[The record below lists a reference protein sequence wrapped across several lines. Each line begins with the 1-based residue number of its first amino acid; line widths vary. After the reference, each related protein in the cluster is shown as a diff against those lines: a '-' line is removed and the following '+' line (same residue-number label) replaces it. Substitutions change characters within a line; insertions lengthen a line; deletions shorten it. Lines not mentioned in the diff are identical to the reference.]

1 MSSNNQLYKIVLQ
14 QVNSACDKLGVSKAV
29 RELLRE
35 PMRTLNV
42 SFPVK
47 MDDGSIK
54 IFSGYRCQHNDVL
67 GPTKGGIRFHPQ
79 VNLDEVKALA
89 AWMTYKCS
97 LLGLPYGG
105 GKGGVEV
112 DPCKLSRTELERL
125 ARGYI
130 RAIAPFIGDHKDIPA
145 PDVNTNPQVM
155 AWMADEFAI
164 TKGYNEP
171 GVLTGKPIN
180 CGGSLGRKKA
190 TGYGVALMAKLAA
203 KKVGLDLSNAR
214 VVVQGF
220 GNVGSYAAEYITR
233 FGAKVIAASDVSALV
248 HDPEGLNIEDLVQY
262 KENNNLF
269 IAGYPNAQ
277 AEFSPEKWIDLE
289 CDILIPA
296 ALENQITKENAQR
309 VTAKILSEGANGP
322 TTPDAD
328 QILTKN
334 HILVIPDI
342 LANAGGVTVSYF
354 EWIQNLMNYYW
365 SEEEVIEKL
374 DDLMIKAFE
383 NVYKVYTENE
393 DVNMRTAAYMVSI
406 QRLAEAMSVR
416 GWCGC

>member
-1 MSSNNQLYKIVLQ
+1 MTSNIKLYEIVLQ
-14 QVNSACDKLGVSKAV
+14 QVNSACDKLEVSNAV
-29 RELLRE
+29 RELLKE

-54 IFSGYRCQHNDVL
+54 IFTGYRCQHNDVL

-79 VNLDEVKALA
+79 VDLDEVKALA

-112 DPCKLSRTELERL
+112 DPCKLSRNELERL

-180 CGGSLGRKKA
+180 YGGSLGRKKA
-190 TGYGVALMAKLAA
+190 TGYGVALVAKLAA
-203 KKVGLDLSNAR
+203 QKIGLDLVDSR

-220 GNVGSYAAEYITR
+220 GNVGSYAAEYISE

-248 HDPEGLNIEDLVQY
+248 YDPEGLDIADLLQY
-262 KENNNLF
+262 KENNNCL
-269 IAGYPNAQ
+269 ITGYPNAQ
-277 AEFSPEKWIDLE
+277 AVYSPDKWIDIE

-296 ALENQITKENAQR
+296 ALENQISKENAQR

-322 TTPDAD
+322 TTPEAD
-328 QILTKN
+328 EILN
-334 HILVIPDI
+334 ENQILVIPDI

-365 SEEEVIEKL
+365 SEDEVIQKL

-383 NVYKVYTENE
+383 NVYKVYSENE
-393 DVNMRTAAYMVSI
+393 DINMRTAAYMVSI
-406 QRLAEAMSVR
+406 QRLADAMSVR